1 MSFQDFPQLLLHVI
15 NLGLMLS
22 YLQCMFGR
30 YGSEETKL
38 EQHLQDSL

>member
-15 NLGLMLS
+15 NLDSMLS

-38 EQHLQDSL
+38 EQHLQDSP